1 MLQTNRNRR
10 LPLIAGV
17 MAIAAGLSG
26 LWSPAQ
32 AEEARKPLKI
42 MMISHSPASDTY
54 FVDVI
59 KGLEQAGKDLGV
71 EVQYRGTD
79 ANLNDPNQQRRNI
92 EAAIAAGPDGLI
104 ISNPT
109 PTSLNEVITKATGAG
124 IPVVLFNQGGES
136 VKEVHALTFV
146 GDDPAIQGRIAGEQY
161 NGLGSK
167 HVLVITTPTGALPF
181 VDARVNGLKEAF
193 SGKVS
198 LAEVPLNNIND
209 ANRIKT
215 ITETQLQKDPSIDA
229 VFSVG
234 SCCIAPMLEAR
245 NNSGDKGKSMR
256 WGTIDLTTAAV
267 DGLKSKNLDF
277 DLHAQQYAQG
287 YYPVVVL
294 SLYLRQGIV
303 PATDAFITGPAVIT
317 PENIDRLMSLQQQ

>member
-1 MLQTNRNRR
+1 MQKIRNRR

-17 MAIAAGLSG
+17 VAIAASLSV
-26 LWSPAQ
+26 LWSPSR
-32 AEEARKPLKI
+32 AEDGQKPLKL
-42 MMISHSPASDTY
+42 MMISHAPAADIY

-104 ISNPT
+104 ISDPT
-109 PTSLNEVITKATGAG
+109 PTSLNEVIAKATGAG

-136 VKEVHALTFV
+136 VKEVGALTFV

-181 VDARVNGLKEAF
+181 VDARVNGLKETF
-193 SGKVS
+193 GGTVS

-245 NNSGDKGKSMR
+245 NDAGERGKSMR
-256 WGTIDLTTAAV
+256 WGTIDLTTAAIE
-267 DGLKSKNLDF
+267 GLKTKSLDF

-294 SLYLRQGIV
+294 SLYLRQGIL
-303 PATDAFITGPAVIT
+303 PATDAVITGPAVVT
-317 PENIDRLMSLQQQ
+317 PDNIDRLMSLQQP